1 MKISEAIE
9 LFTSYLLHEKN
20 ASERTFINYRL
31 RLGRM
36 QEHLQDKEVE
46 SITSMDILE
55 WRKRLWQ
62 KGISQKTINYHII
75 AVRSLFKFLIKNDI
89 HVVDP
94 MKLEL
99 SKIRT
104 KEVSYLTDEEV
115 KSLLLA
121 PVVLGWKKYKRDLA
135 ILYMLYGSWLRLSE
149 LLSLKKADLPTEGNQ
164 FQIVGKGGKLR
175 SVFITKEAKKKV
187 NEYLKSRADEC
198 EYVFTNKF
206 CEPLGKV
213 SVEKIVKKYA
223 TLAGISKKVTPH
235 TLRHSFAT
243 SLLKKWADIRSVQ
256 MLLGHSSITTTQVYT
271 HVSDTQL
278 EKAHDLLN

>member
-1 MKISEAIE
+1 MRITDAIE
-9 LFTSYLLHEKN
+9 LFTSYLQHERN

-31 RLGRM
+31 RLSRL

-46 SITSMDILE
+46 QITSMDILNR
-55 WRKRLWQ
+55 RKRLWQ
-62 KGISQKTINYHII
+62 KAISQKTINYHII

-89 HVVDP
+89 KVLNPV
-94 MKLEL
+94 KLEL
-99 SKIRT
+99 SKIRN

-121 PVVLGWKKYKRDLA
+121 PVVLWGKKYKRDLA
-135 ILYMLYGSWLRLSE
+135 IMYMLYWSWLRLSE
-149 LLSLKKADLPTEGNQ
+149 LLWLKKTDLPAEGNQ
-164 FQIVGKGGKLR
+164 FQIVGKWGKLR
-175 SVFITKEAKKKV
+175 SMFITKEAKKKV
-187 NEYLKSRADEC
+187 TEYLMSRDDEC
-198 EYVFTNKF
+198 VYIFTNKF

-223 TLAGISKKVTPH
+223 ALAGIAKKVTPH